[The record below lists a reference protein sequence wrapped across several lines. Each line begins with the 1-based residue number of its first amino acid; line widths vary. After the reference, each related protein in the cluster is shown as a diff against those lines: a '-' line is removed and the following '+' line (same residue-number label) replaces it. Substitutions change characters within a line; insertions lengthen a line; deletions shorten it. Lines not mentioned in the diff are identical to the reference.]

1 MNVKHKTSNRLH
13 VCLRRAL
20 RYVVRNEE
28 GQSFVEFAL
37 IVSVM
42 CLLALVPID
51 LVRYASLR
59 MALNDAT
66 ASSLSNV
73 NYESLAQG
81 NYQESI
87 NASLQAAGRNKLTNL
102 RVKSIDLGAAGQQ
115 SYTYRVYS
123 SDKEKEGNFN
133 ERFEDRPSNYSYQT
147 VTVRTQ
153 CEGRAITP
161 LGALFTGGMDWTIT
175 SDSMSR
181 NVYASGY
188 KE

>member
-1 MNVKHKTSNRLH
+1 MNVTTNKRNY
-13 VCLRRAL
+13 VPACLRAPL
-20 RYVVRNEE
+20 RFIARGEE

-42 CLLALVPID
+42 CLLAFVPID

-66 ASSLSNV
+66 AASLSNV
-73 NYESLAQG
+73 NYESLTNG
-81 NYQESI
+81 TYQDNI
-87 NASLQAAGRNKLTNL
+87 NASLKAAGQGKLNDL
-102 RVKSIDLGAAGQQ
+102 HVESIDLGAAGQE

-123 SDKEKEGNFN
+123 SDKEQEGNFSN
-133 ERFEDRPSNYSYQT
+133 RFEDRPSNYSYQT
-147 VTVRTQ
+147 ITVRTQ
-153 CEGRAITP
+153 CQGRAITP

>member
-13 VCLRRAL
+13 ACLRRAL

-73 NYESLAQG
+73 NYESLTKG
-81 NYQESI
+81 NYHESI
-87 NASLQAAGRNKLTNL
+87 NASLQAAGRNKLSEL
-102 RVKSIDLGAAGQQ
+102 RIESIDLGAAGQQ

-123 SDKEKEGNFN
+123 SDKAKEDNFSA
-133 ERFEDRPSNYSYQT
+133 RFEDRPSNYSYQT
-147 VTVRTQ
+147 ITVRTQ
-153 CEGRAITP
+153 CQGRAITP